1 MLQYQTV
8 DSRALD
14 LLKKISSQPA
24 FFSHRLVG
32 GTSLALQY
40 GHRLSIDLDF
50 FSSEQMDYEEI
61 LLNVKPFG
69 KVEVVSRSKFI
80 NSFFINDVKVDF
92 VSLPYLWIDD
102 PIIYDSIRLASI
114 KDISA
119 MKLAAI
125 TNRGS
130 KKDFIDIALLI
141 NKLGLQ
147 KMMSFY
153 HEKYPDG
160 MEMMVLRSLVYF
172 EDAEAQSDPVMLIPY
187 EWESIKKLILDE
199 TRRFLKKGEL

>member
-8 DSRALD
+8 EPKALD
-14 LLKKISSQPA
+14 ILRTISSLPV
-24 FFSHRLVG
+24 FSEHRLVG

-50 FSSEQMDYEEI
+50 FSTEPIDHEEI
-61 LLNVKPFG
+61 LLNIKPLG
-69 KVEVVSRSKFI
+69 KVEIVSKSKFI
-80 NSFFINDVKVDF
+80 NCFFINDIKIDF
-92 VSLPYLWIDD
+92 VSLPYQWIDD
-102 PIIYDSIRLASI
+102 PIVYDSIRLAST
-114 KDISA
+114 KDIAA

-141 NKLGLQ
+141 KILGLQ
-147 KMMSFY
+147 QMMKFY

-172 EDAEAQSDPVMLIPY
+172 QDAEVQPDPVMLIPY
-187 EWESIKKLILDE
+187 NWDSIKKLILNE
-199 TRRFLKKGEL
+199 TKKFLK

>member
-8 DSRALD
+8 EPETLD
-14 LLKKISSQPA
+14 ILRRISNLPV
-24 FFSHRLVG
+24 FSEHRLVG

-50 FSSEQMDYEEI
+50 FSTHPIDYEEI
-61 LLNVKPFG
+61 LLIIKSLG
-69 KVEVVSRSKFI
+69 KVEIVSKSKFI
-80 NSFFINDVKVDF
+80 NCFFVNDIKVDF
-92 VSLPYLWIDD
+92 VSLPYQWIDD
-102 PIIYDSIRLASI
+102 PIFEDSIRLASI
-114 KDISA
+114 KDIAA

-141 NKLGLQ
+141 KELGLQ
-147 KMMSFY
+147 QMMKFY

-172 EDAEAQSDPVMLIPY
+172 QDAELQPDPIMLVPY
-187 EWESIKKLILDE
+187 NWDSIKKLILDE
-199 TRRFLKKGEL
+199 VKKILK

>member
-1 MLQYQTV
+1 MLQVQTV
-8 DSRALD
+8 DPGTLD
-14 LLKKISSQPA
+14 LLIKISSQTA
-24 FFSHRLVG
+24 FLKHRLVG

-50 FSSEQMDYEEI
+50 FSSEQIDYEEI
-61 LLNVKPFG
+61 LLNVKSFG

-92 VSLPYLWIDD
+92 VSLPYMWIDH
-102 PIIYDSIRLASI
+102 PINYDSIRLASI

-141 NKLGLQ
+141 NELGLDQ
-147 KMMSFY
+147 MINCY

-172 EDAEAQSDPVMLIPY
+172 EDADAQADPVMLIPY
-187 EWESIKKLILDE
+187 NWANIKKLILDE
-199 TRRFLKKGEL
+199 TKKFLKQ

>member
-1 MLQYQTV
+1 MLQLQTV
-8 DSRALD
+8 DPGTLD
-14 LLKKISSQPA
+14 LLKKISSQPT
-24 FFSHRLVG
+24 FLKHRLVG
-32 GTSLALQY
+32 GTSLALQF

-50 FSSEQMDYEEI
+50 FSSEQIDYEEI
-61 LLNVKPFG
+61 LLNVKSFG
-69 KVEVVSRSKFI
+69 KVEVISRSKFI

-114 KDISA
+114 KDIAA

-141 NKLGLQ
+141 GQLGLDQ
-147 KMMSFY
+147 MLRFY
-153 HEKYPDG
+153 NQKYPDG
-160 MEMMVLRSLVYF
+160 MDMMVLRSLVYF
-172 EDAEAQSDPVMLIPY
+172 EDAEVQADPVMLGPY
-187 EWESIKKLILDE
+187 DWGNIKKLILDE
-199 TRRFLKKGEL
+199 TKKYLKQ

>member
-1 MLQYQTV
+1 MLQLQTV
-8 DSRALD
+8 DPGTLD
-14 LLKKISSQPA
+14 LLKKISSQPT
-24 FFSHRLVG
+24 FLKHRLVG
-32 GTSLALQY
+32 GTSLALQF

-50 FSSEQMDYEEI
+50 FSSEQIDYEEI
-61 LLNVKPFG
+61 LLNVKSFG
-69 KVEVVSRSKFI
+69 KVEVISRSKFI

-114 KDISA
+114 KDIAA

-141 NKLGLQ
+141 GQLGLDQ
-147 KMMSFY
+147 MLRFY
-153 HEKYPDG
+153 NQKYPDG
-160 MEMMVLRSLVYF
+160 MDMMVLRSLVYF
-172 EDAEAQSDPVMLIPY
+172 EDAEVQADPVMLVPY
-187 EWESIKKLILDE
+187 DWGNIKKLILDE
-199 TRRFLKKGEL
+199 TKRYLKQ